1 MKLRSNLGFL
11 GNTNDKIISVQ
22 LPGTNG
28 KTLKIKPEE
37 YGEFISFL
45 RYLNKTNKSK
55 KRLSATQEEYLQ
67 FLESHNLVYKKVDLK
82 QENNPRLLNFVNNF
96 MDTTDRY
103 LFSDKVKNKVAV
115 IIGLGTL
122 GTSMLYY
129 LIQMGV
135 TNFVLIDGDKVE
147 HKNLSHQHYYTE
159 KDIGKYKVEALKNR
173 LLDNHSLNIKTESNY
188 LSDKKQLDN
197 LVANKDKKN
206 TYVFCAFDNLGSQ
219 LLQIVRE
226 INDIYPTYIAGYN
239 RKLVFATIVSNS
251 FLEDYEEEV
260 KDYDVIK
267 DNSEMGFLG
276 DLTALLM
283 LRLWLQKMLSKLD
296 YGWDYLEYSLFDNES
311 SIFSHYL
318 TNKKLNINDK
328 TFFFKFVLDSHLNN
342 LYSQYLLSGNE
353 DNIEEIKAISEN
365 FNLDIEE
372 INTTVDEFRSKRD
385 SLHIA
390 YSGKDM
396 NIKHFY
402 NEIMPN
408 IIMSSKL
415 AQNLDNCLKK
425 VESETVSLVNK
436 KKKKVRD
443 KYVKQFS
450 NLKRQLPCLASL
462 VREIN
467 NTFFPDEEID
477 FLKYKPQISTPK
489 LISLSDQIKK
499 VSLVDNLIP
508 NYSLTQHIE
517 FMNEHNF
524 LKVSKQYK
532 TSFTSFDER
541 YNVSTSFIKQD
552 NNLWGLLTLGHE
564 IGHNYF
570 NSFIENATAKVN
582 MSTLTA
588 ETFAFINETLV
599 MHQLMN
605 DPQNN
610 DYSFDLLFY
619 LYRLISVPFSM
630 DLYQKK
636 VFAENET
643 ELSWNE
649 IINKRLETITTLFP
663 NKKILNLK
671 YSHHNIS
678 MNDNFLFNEA
688 ELFLYPRA
696 YLLGL
701 FISSSFINDS
711 NLYITFIEYI
721 NNAVKLDISL
731 ILEKV
736 FNVSEDEAIEN
747 GVMLFRKF
755 LQGLNH
761 NV

>member
-1 MKLRSNLGFL
+1 
-11 GNTNDKIISVQ
+11 
-22 LPGTNG
+22 
-28 KTLKIKPEE
+28 
-37 YGEFISFL
+37 
-45 RYLNKTNKSK
+45 
-55 KRLSATQEEYLQ
+55 
-67 FLESHNLVYKKVDLK
+67 
-82 QENNPRLLNFVNNF
+82 
-96 MDTTDRY
+96 
-103 LFSDKVKNKVAV
+103 
-115 IIGLGTL
+115 
-122 GTSMLYY
+122 
-129 LIQMGV
+129 
-135 TNFVLIDGDKVE
+135 
-147 HKNLSHQHYYTE
+147 
-159 KDIGKYKVEALKNR
+159 
-173 LLDNHSLNIKTESNY
+173 
-188 LSDKKQLDN
+188 
-197 LVANKDKKN
+197 
-206 TYVFCAFDNLGSQ
+206 
-219 LLQIVRE
+219 
-226 INDIYPTYIAGYN
+226 
-239 RKLVFATIVSNS
+239 
-251 FLEDYEEEV
+251 
-260 KDYDVIK
+260 
-267 DNSEMGFLG
+267 
-276 DLTALLM
+276 
-283 LRLWLQKMLSKLD
+283 
-296 YGWDYLEYSLFDNES
+296 
-311 SIFSHYL
+311 
-318 TNKKLNINDK
+318 
-328 TFFFKFVLDSHLNN
+328 
-342 LYSQYLLSGNE
+342 
-353 DNIEEIKAISEN
+353 
-365 FNLDIEE
+365 
-372 INTTVDEFRSKRD
+372 
-385 SLHIA
+385 
-390 YSGKDM
+390 
-396 NIKHFY
+396 
-402 NEIMPN
+402 
-408 IIMSSKL
+408 
-415 AQNLDNCLKK
+415 
-425 VESETVSLVNK
+425 
-436 KKKKVRD
+436 
-443 KYVKQFS
+443 
-450 NLKRQLPCLASL
+450 
-462 VREIN
+462 
-467 NTFFPDEEID
+467 
-477 FLKYKPQISTPK
+477 
-489 LISLSDQIKK
+489 
-499 VSLVDNLIP
+499 
-508 NYSLTQHIE
+508 
-517 FMNEHNF
+517 MNEHNF